1 MSEYKLSDT
10 IEISVD
16 EARAIIKKFFKAVPK
31 VEKFL
36 NNLGEIGKERGFI
49 RSPPPYGRIRW
60 FGGYD
65 NKHDF
70 KRLGEIERQSKNHP
84 IQGGNA
90 DMTKLA
96 LVLVYKEI
104 KEKGYDVK
112 LIHQVHDEIQT
123 EVREE
128 FANEWAVLMSNIMV
142 KAANSILKKVPMVV
156 DCKVADYWS
165 K

>member
-1 MSEYKLSDT
+1 MSEFKLADT

-16 EARAIIKKFFKAVPK
+16 EARAIINKFFRAVPK
-31 VEKFL
+31 VKIFL
-36 NNLGEIGKERGFI
+36 DMLATLGKKRGFI
-49 RSPPPYGRIRW
+49 RSPQPYGRYRW
-60 FGGYD
+60 FEGWNSQDY
-65 NKHDF
+65 

-96 LVLVYKEI
+96 LVLLYKAI
-104 KEKGYDVK
+104 KANNYPVK

-123 EVREE
+123 EVKEE
-128 FANEWAVLMSNIMV
+128 FAKEWAIVMENIMIQ
-142 KAANSILKKVPMVV
+142 AANVILKEVPMVV
-156 DCKVADYWS
+156 DCKVADCWT